1 MKSNK
6 LASRCK
12 MLAEFYEFDI
22 SCLFLVSNFN
32 LITEWQCNVC
42 ANTSKKPALR
52 LFARCQGHG
61 EDVNFSKLESHHI
74 DPNCCDIGTSPSND
88 LHPKQNFD
96 LLESFPAPVHPNHI
110 VIHSN
115 PLSMCHGESFSCR
128 SLNLGGTFLVKFQVA
143 QWNWSSLPELKND
156 RFSQI
161 PSTFAIIVVKLDMTG
176 PCEIHPPPPTTHLWC
191 APVWFVEPKL
201 ADVWAAQRDHPLR
214 MVNFGKYQTWWS
226 WWWWWWWW
234 WLWLW
239 LRRSWSLFWSWL
251 LSFSY
256 IFLLYNIIYDIELL
270 YIYSTETD
278 RRNYSI
284 VASLSSWR
292 RLYEG
297 FSLAAVLVWSVDF
310 FVASSLLIVR
320 CCVYC
325 CNTISWH
332 LNNIRKFKYICDI
345 FVCWLR

>member
-1 MKSNK
+1 ME
-6 LASRCK
+6 RTW
-12 MLAEFYEFDI
+12 I
-22 SCLFLVSNFN
+22 SAILK
-32 LITEWQCNVC
+32 
-42 ANTSKKPALR
+42 AN
-52 LFARCQGHG
+52 
-61 EDVNFSKLESHHI
+61 HI

-96 LLESFPAPVHPNHI
+96 LLESFPAPVHLNHI

-115 PLSMCHGESFSCR
+115 PLSTCHGESFSCR

-143 QWNWSSLPELKND
+143 QWNWSSLLELK
-156 RFSQI
+156 RWQI
-161 PSTFAIIVVKLDMTG
+161 ESDSFYICYYCGQIGYHWSVWN
-176 PCEIHPPPPTTHLWC
+176 PPTSTHLWC

-214 MVNFGKYQTWWS
+214 MVNFGKYQT

-256 IFLLYNIIYDIELL
+256 IFLLYNIIYDIKLL
-270 YIYSTETD
+270 YSTETD
-278 RRNYSI
+278 HRNYSI

-297 FSLAAVLVWSVDF
+297 FSLAAVSVWSVDF

-320 CCVYC
+320 YCVYC
-325 CNTISWH
+325 CNTI
-332 LNNIRKFKYICDI
+332 FE
-345 FVCWLR
+345 